1 MWFSR
6 HTKEEKETYT
16 MLMRADVQQKAAV
29 MRGLCYLMWEAMTDS
44 DLRPWVTF
52 GFIYL
57 FFL

>member
-1 MWFSR
+1 
-6 HTKEEKETYT
+6 

-57 FFL
+57 FFCEGGI